1 MNHEEME
8 RAIEFL
14 LEHHTKL
21 SKDLDKL
28 KELQAQT
35 TSDIQA
41 LTAKIAR
48 SEAQAEADRR
58 EMHESI
64 NSLKEEMRVGFDK
77 LILPNEVTRG
87 FSDNVAHLATAT
99 SQRVEQIGI
108 VRSQGF
114 E

>member
-14 LEHHTKL
+14 LEHHAKL
-21 SKDLDKL
+21 STDLDKL

-41 LTAKIAR
+41 LTANIAR

-64 NSLKEEMRVGFDK
+64 NSLKEEMREGFDK
-77 LILPNEVTRG
+77 LILANEVTRE
-87 FSDNVAHLATAT
+87 FSENVARLAMAT
-99 SQRVEQIGI
+99 SQRVTTIE
-108 VRSQGF
+108 SKL